1 MQRRDFLVASAA
13 SVATVVSTDRVV
25 AAADA
30 PSARQLI
37 ELRIFHFATP
47 QKRQAFER
55 FLGEAGIPAF
65 ARAGVRPAGAFKL
78 MAKDNPDLKL
88 DADPNDLYL
97 VLPHASAES
106 LLTLRARLAADEAY
120 QSAGRAV
127 IAAAKSDPA
136 YTRYESSL
144 LLGFDECPTVGA
156 PSKAASRVVQLRI
169 YESHNEERAKQKI
182 RMFNEGGEIAIF
194 RRVGLN
200 PVFFGQAL
208 VGSKLPNLTYMVGFD
223 DDKAREAA
231 WNAFRA
237 DPEWKKLSGDPA
249 YKDTVS
255 NITNLVLRPV
265 DGSQI

>member
-1 MQRRDFLVASAA
+1 MQRRDFLAASAA
-13 SVATVVSTDRVV
+13 SAAAVVSAGRI
-25 AAADA
+25 AGAADR
-30 PSARQLI
+30 PSGRQLI
-37 ELRIFHFATP
+37 ELRVFHFATP
-47 QKRQAFER
+47 AKQQAFER

-65 ARAGVRPAGAFKL
+65 ARAGVTPAGAFKL
-78 MAKDNPDLKL
+78 SAKDNPELKL
-88 DADPNDLYL
+88 SGDPNDLYL

-106 LLTLRARLAADEAY
+106 LLTLKARLAADETY

-127 IAAAKSDPA
+127 MAAAKSDPA

-144 LLGFDECPTVGA
+144 LLGFDECPTVLS
-156 PSKAASRVVQLRI
+156 PSKAASRVLQLRI

-194 RRVGLN
+194 RRVGLH

-223 DDKAREAA
+223 DDKARDAA

-255 NITNLVLRPV
+255 MITNLVLRPV
-265 DGSQI
+265 EGSQI